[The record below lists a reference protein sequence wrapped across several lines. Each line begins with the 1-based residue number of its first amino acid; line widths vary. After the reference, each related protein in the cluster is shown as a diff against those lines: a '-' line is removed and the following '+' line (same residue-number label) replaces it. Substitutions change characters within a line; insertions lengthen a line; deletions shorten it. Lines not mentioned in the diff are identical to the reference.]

1 MAEPRTARAADRP
14 CELYKYH
21 APRVVQTAGHHVAP
35 VYLQNRVYGRIQDPT
50 LKWLCPN
57 CHTAV
62 HEVISW
68 LLGEGRTPN
77 PMPGRNVLTEAE
89 RTVEWYRTAAMEGAA

>member
-1 MAEPRTARAADRP
+1 MYEPRTARAADQP
-14 CELYKYH
+14 CELYRYH

-62 HEVISW
+62 HEVIGW
-68 LLGEGRTPN
+68 LLGETREPS
-77 PMPGRNVLTEAE
+77 PMPGRNVIEEAE
-89 RTVEWYRTAAMEGAA
+89 RTVAWYRAAQEETA